1 MLYDNSLRQ
10 HWVAAGYRS
19 DMGSAAIGL
28 PPSAQW
34 IRLYH
39 LLAPEHALSNV
50 ERSRL
55 KVSRFRDLNDPF
67 ELMGLNFRYGQVRK
81 LVREFKDA
89 ADTDTGL
96 LCFSED
102 WTSPVMWSHYAARH
116 KGVALGFDVL
126 RQRVEK
132 VEYEPKRLLPDL
144 GESDEPF
151 GLTEEI
157 KSRLQR
163 TKCHEWQY
171 EQEWRMFV
179 RLDDAQKEGELHFYP
194 LAEQARLAEVILG
207 PNCELQLQ
215 EVRSRVQRVHPH
227 AHTFCARLATQHF
240 KVVPKESTLD

>member
-1 MLYDNSLRQ
+1 MPYDNSLRQ

-28 PPSAQW
+28 PPPTPR

-39 LLAPEHALSNV
+39 LLAAEHALSNV

-81 LVREFKDA
+81 VAREFKDA
-89 ADTDTGL
+89 VDTDTGL

-116 KGVALGFDVL
+116 TGVALGFDVL

-132 VEYEPKRLLPDL
+132 VEYEPKRLLPNL

-151 GLTEEI
+151 GLTNEL
-157 KSRLQR
+157 KARLQR

-171 EQEWRMFV
+171 EQEWRMLV
-179 RLDDAQKEGELHFYP
+179 SLADADLESELHFHP
-194 LAEQARLAEVILG
+194 FGDEIRLAEVILG
-207 PNCELQLQ
+207 PNCELQLPD
-215 EVRSRVQRVHPH
+215 VRGQVQAVHPH
-227 AHTFCARLATQHF
+227 AHIFCARLATQHF